1 MTFGGVA
8 QGARRS
14 GGDPR
19 RSADDGASRRVGAAI
34 GTPEKSNAKARVA
47 FGASTSGKENAA
59 RRRER
64 AAASA
69 RGDVRASAERVP
81 LQVRAGPASPFA
93 PRASGAAPHI
103 SKILVPLFEPPRAGP
118 TLTTPPLPERRART
132 A

>member
-8 QGARRS
+8 HGVRRS

-69 RGDVRASAERVP
+69 RGDVRASTERVP
-81 LQVRAGPASPFA
+81 LQVCAGPASPLRS
-93 PRASGAAPHI
+93 PPSGAAP
-103 SKILVPLFEPPRAGP
+103 L
-118 TLTTPPLPERRART
+118 
-132 A
+132 

>member
-8 QGARRS
+8 HGVRRS

-59 RRRER
+59 PP
-64 AAASA
+64 
-69 RGDVRASAERVP
+69 DVLVIDHDVKPVDAEADKP
-81 LQVRAGPASPFA
+81 PA
-93 PRASGAAPHI
+93 
-103 SKILVPLFEPPRAGP
+103 LVV
-118 TLTTPPLPERRART
+118 
-132 A
+132 